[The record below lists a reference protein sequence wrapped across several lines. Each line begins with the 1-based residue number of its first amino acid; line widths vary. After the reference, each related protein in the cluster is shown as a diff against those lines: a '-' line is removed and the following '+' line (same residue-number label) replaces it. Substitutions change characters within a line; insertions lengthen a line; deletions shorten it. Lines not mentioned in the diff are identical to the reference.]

1 MLITRRKAVLTTLFG
16 TGLIGLRSLVT
27 GLSTGFILNPRQA
40 LADSDAGASCT
51 PGTNSK
57 AQYIIFATSGAGD
70 PILQNA
76 PGTYDNYNPMAGST
90 TVGPPVHPDPTAT
103 PGWSN
108 TGQFKSSLNGK
119 TYGCAGAWSDLVTA
133 YPWLASRMQFFHM
146 MTNIQIHPQEPN
158 ALKLNGFSSNGD
170 MLPSLLAA
178 QLQPMLCTI
187 QAQPI
192 SVGATS
198 PTEAISYHGTPQP
211 IIPPTALKATLVA
224 PTTGA
229 LSNLAKLRNLRNQ
242 TLNQLVFPMYKDAGS
257 PAQKAFIDSM
267 TNSESDLVKAVQS
280 QAVASLSAIADDTAN
295 SQLQAAII
303 LFQLNITPVVAVHLD
318 FGSDN
323 HFDTSLSTEATS
335 TMATLQAPTAQSQGF
350 QGNGGPLGNFV
361 DYLNNA
367 SNTINGTAAKDMV
380 TLMTLNVFGR
390 TFVVNSPTSLATSGR
405 NHNFQYQGSLVI
417 GKGFNGG
424 VIGGLAG
431 AQFFG
436 QYDYGAASIDPTS
449 GAPGGSIESVDT
461 ACAFAQ
467 TMIQGVGGDP
477 SVVAIGGAAKSGP
490 NQTGQVVT
498 AALAT

>member
-16 TGLIGLRSLVT
+16 TGLVGLRSLVT

-40 LADSDAGASCT
+40 LADSDGGAGCT
-51 PGTNSK
+51 PQTSGK
-57 AQYIIFATSGAGD
+57 AQFIIFATSGGGD

-76 PGTYDNYNPMAGST
+76 PGTYDHYT
-90 TVGPPVHPDPTAT
+90 TTSGPTVHPDPTTT

-108 TGQFKSSLNGK
+108 AGSFKSSINGD
-119 TYGCAGAWSDLVTA
+119 TYACAGAWSDLANA
-133 YPWLASRMQFFHM
+133 YPWLAARMQFFHM

-192 SVGATS
+192 SVGASS
-198 PTEAISYHGTPQP
+198 PTEAISYQGAPQP

-257 PAQKAFIDSM
+257 PAQKAYIDSM
-267 TNSESDLVKAVQS
+267 TNSESDLMKAVTS
-280 QAVASLSAIADDTAN
+280 QAVSNLSKITDDTAN
-295 SQLQAAII
+295 SQLQAALI
-303 LFQLNITPVVAVHLD
+303 LFQLNITPVVSVHLD
-318 FGSDN
+318 FGADN
-323 HFDTSLSTEATS
+323 HFDTNLTTEGTA
-335 TMATLQAPTAQSQGF
+335 TMAMLQAPSTKGSAFAGT
-350 QGNGGPLGNFV
+350 GGALGNFI
-361 DYLNNA
+361 DYLD
-367 SNTINGTAAKDMV
+367 STGDTINGTAMKDIV

-405 NHNFQYQGSLVI
+405 NHNFEYQGSLVI
-417 GKGFNGG
+417 GKGFQGG
-424 VIGGLAG
+424 VVGGLAPVP
-431 AQFFG
+431 FFG
-436 QYDYGAASIDPTS
+436 QQDYGAASISPST
-449 GAPGGSIESVDT
+449 ALPGGTIDPVDT

-477 SVVAIGGAAKSGP
+477 SVVSQGGPGSGP
-490 NQTGQVVT
+490 NKTGQVVT
-498 AALAT
+498 GALAS